1 MDPFSIVFYI
11 EIASYEELYYWTLK
25 SEFFILHII
34 MYTKHITILS
44 SKISSVTNI
53 FYDIDKE
60 VAIAMWKYKK
70 PLPTSILLYFYS

>member
-1 MDPFSIVFYI
+1 
-11 EIASYEELYYWTLK
+11 
-25 SEFFILHII
+25 
-34 MYTKHITILS
+34 MYSKHITILS